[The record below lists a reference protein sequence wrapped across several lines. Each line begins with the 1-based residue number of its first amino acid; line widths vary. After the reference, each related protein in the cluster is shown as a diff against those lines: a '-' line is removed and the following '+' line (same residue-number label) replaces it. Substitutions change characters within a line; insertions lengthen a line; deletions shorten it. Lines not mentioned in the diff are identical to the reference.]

1 MRQKIMQSLKN
12 KVLVLL
18 WKDLQDTMND
28 KNMRHLEMYTCIV
41 GEKYIIITITI
52 IWETNTRIEELPL
65 ESKG

>member
-1 MRQKIMQSLKN
+1 
-12 KVLVLL
+12 
-18 WKDLQDTMND
+18 
-28 KNMRHLEMYTCIV
+28 MYTCIV